1 MENNKIDIYELD
13 PVSFEVQDTNSRIL
27 LNAFDDY
34 ASLVKYPPF
43 SLDANVEKTKAFINE
58 VRELHYKWSA
68 EPVFE
73 ENFRPYKG
81 TEKKYSEMLAMA
93 RRYREDSNGSIDTAA
108 RIYENENPDEKLSLR
123 EAIGGH
129 LEL

>member
-1 MENNKIDIYELD
+1 MDKKMIDIYDLD
-13 PVSFEVQDTNSRIL
+13 PVSFDVQDTNSRIL
-27 LNAFDDY
+27 VNAFDDY
-34 ASLVKYPPF
+34 ASLIKYPPF
-43 SLDANVEKTKAFINE
+43 SLDKNQDKTKAFIKD
-58 VRELHYKWSA
+58 VREIHYKYSA

-81 TEKKYSEMLAMA
+81 LEKQYSSMLSMA
-93 RRYREDSNGSIDTAA
+93 RKYREDSDGQIDTASKM
-108 RIYENENPDEKLSLR
+108 YENEHKNERLSAV